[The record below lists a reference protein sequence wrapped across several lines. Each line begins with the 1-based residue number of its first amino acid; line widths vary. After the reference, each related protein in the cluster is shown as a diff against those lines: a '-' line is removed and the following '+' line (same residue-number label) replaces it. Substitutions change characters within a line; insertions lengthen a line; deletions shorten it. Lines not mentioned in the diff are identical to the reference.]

1 MQSFK
6 LKSYLTGSM
15 LKIMGIVSHMPI
27 EAQSAESK
35 FSLFIT
41 TLLVFAV
48 LITMPSNSRAGSD
61 NTVSAPPKS
70 QEQRSSAVL
79 TGKAS
84 YYPNALSGHKTASGE
99 RFHPT
104 GSTAASNRLPLGTHV
119 KVTNLKNGRSTHVK
133 VNDRGPALGDHRI
146 DLSKKAANQIGLT
159 RKEGTVPVKIDVM
172 RKPPSRSGRISSS
185 TAGDS
190 TEEGH

>member
-1 MQSFK
+1 
-6 LKSYLTGSM
+6 M
-15 LKIMGIVSHMPI
+15 LRIAKILSHAPI
-27 EAQSAESK
+27 EAQSAESR
-35 FSLFIT
+35 FSLPIAI
-41 TLLVFAV
+41 LLVFAV
-48 LITMPSNSRAGSD
+48 LITMPSNLLAGSG
-61 NTVSAPPKS
+61 NTVSAAPKS
-70 QEQRSSAVL
+70 QDQRSSAVL

-84 YYPNALSGHKTASGE
+84 YYPNALSGHRTASGE

-104 GSTAASNRLPLGTHV
+104 GSTAASNRLPLGTQV

-172 RKPPSRSGRISSS
+172 RKPASRSGRISSL
-185 TAGDS
+185 TGGDY